1 MPYAGGEGRHKAYGM
16 RIDNSDVWIY
26 GGSDMAES
34 VNEDENIGTDDL
46 VEISLDEIEGLEDA
60 VSLGGFGFGC
70 GCGGIFGAFCG

>member
-1 MPYAGGEGRHKAYGM
+1 M
-16 RIDNSDVWIY
+16 V
-26 GGSDMAES
+26 ES
-34 VNEDENIGTDDL
+34 VNEDEKIEAEDL